1 MMKSIATTIGNT
13 LVGKGFTRSAA
24 FVQAWGMTK
33 ARHITRVVGVTVGN
47 RQEALRRLALY
58 SRQQVRVALVREAG
72 NPADQNAVAVIVE
85 VAGSRGYRI
94 GYLARETATILAR
107 ALDKLGGMVAATVEE
122 ITGGTAG
129 LSAGLKIGY
138 TMKGV
143 A

>member
-1 MMKSIATTIGNT
+1 MLKRIVCTIGNT
-13 LVGKGFTRSAA
+13 IATKTGDRSAA
-24 FVQAWGMTK
+24 FKQAWSI
-33 ARHITRVVGVTVGN
+33 ARARQAAKVVGVTIGN

-72 NPADQNAVAVIVE
+72 NPVDSNAVAVIVE

-94 GYLARETATILAR
+94 GYLARETATMLAR
-107 ALDKLGGMVAATVEE
+107 AIDKMGGMVAATVEE

>member
-1 MMKSIATTIGNT
+1 MLKRIVCTIGNSIATKTGD
-13 LVGKGFTRSAA
+13 RSAA
-24 FVQAWGMTK
+24 FRQAWSL
-33 ARHITRVVGVTVGN
+33 ARARQVAKVVGVTVGN

-94 GYLARETATILAR
+94 GYLTRETAIILSR

-122 ITGGTAG
+122 ITGGTVG
-129 LSAGLKIGY
+129 LSAGLKISY
-138 TMKGV
+138 EMTGV

>member
-1 MMKSIATTIGNT
+1 MMKNIATTIGNT

-47 RQEALRRLALY
+47 RQEALRRLARY
-58 SRQQVRVALVREAG
+58 GRDQIRVALVHEAG
-72 NPADQNAVAVIVE
+72 NQVDGNAVAVIVE
-85 VAGSRGYRI
+85 VAGSRGYRV
-94 GYLARETATILAR
+94 GYLARETATILSR

-129 LSAGLKIGY
+129 LSAGLKISY
-138 TMKGV
+138 EMKGV

>member
-1 MMKSIATTIGNT
+1 MLKRIVCTIGNAIASKT
-13 LVGKGFTRSAA
+13 GNRSAA
-24 FVQAWGMTK
+24 FIQAWSI
-33 ARHITRVVGVTVGN
+33 ARARQFAKVVGVTVGN

-58 SRQQVRVALVREAG
+58 SRQQVRVALVHEAG

-94 GYLARETATILAR
+94 GYLARETATILSK
-107 ALDKLGGMVAATVEE
+107 ALDKMGGVVVATVEE

-129 LSAGLKIGY
+129 LSAGLKISY
-138 TMKGV
+138 EMKGV

>member
-1 MMKSIATTIGNT
+1 MLKRIVCILGNTIATKTGN
-13 LVGKGFTRSAA
+13 RSAA
-24 FVQAWGMTK
+24 FIQAWSI
-33 ARHITRVVGVTVGN
+33 ARARQVAKVVGVTVGN

-94 GYLARETATILAR
+94 GYLARETATILSR
-107 ALDKLGGMVAATVEE
+107 ALDKLGGRIGGTLEE
-122 ITGGTAG
+122 IVGGTVG
-129 LSAGLKIGY
+129 LSAGLKISYELKRG
-138 TMKGV
+138 